1 MTVETPPQMKSY
13 KVALVHN
20 IMAPYRVPLFAG
32 LAQHPALDLHVFY
45 CSRTVKL
52 RKWDILGERSYAYKV
67 LPGITL
73 EYKTLEYHVN
83 PSIVSQIVSGK
94 YDVVIIGGSGE
105 FTMQAAFLISKAL
118 KLPVILWAE
127 TFEGGQPSLAKFVGP
142 LTRYIIRNVDALIV
156 PGSRSRDFHIKRGA
170 ASEKVFIAPN
180 IVNNDA
186 FFAKSS
192 AFKQQ
197 GAHLKND
204 LHLDSHTIVLF
215 VGQLVQRKGVGS
227 LLRAFTRL
235 KSERESSTLV
245 VIGDGELK
253 SELMQLVS
261 NESMT
266 NIIFTG
272 WISEEEKVMYYA
284 IADVFVLPT
293 LQDLCPLVINEAMAC
308 GLPVVSTTA
317 AGCAPDMIF
326 NWENGFI
333 VEPGNV
339 DALYEAM
346 LRIVRDNELRQQMGR
361 KSYEILTTRFSL
373 DNAVNGF
380 LDAIRFACD
389 SASSQ

>member
-1 MTVETPPQMKSY
+1 
-13 KVALVHN
+13 
-20 IMAPYRVPLFAG
+20 
-32 LAQHPALDLHVFY
+32 
-45 CSRTVKL
+45 
-52 RKWDILGERSYAYKV
+52 
-67 LPGITL
+67 
-73 EYKTLEYHVN
+73 
-83 PSIVSQIVSGK
+83 
-94 YDVVIIGGSGE
+94 
-105 FTMQAAFLISKAL
+105 
-118 KLPVILWAE
+118 
-127 TFEGGQPSLAKFVGP
+127 
-142 LTRYIIRNVDALIV
+142 
-156 PGSRSRDFHIKRGA
+156 
-170 ASEKVFIAPN
+170 
-180 IVNNDA
+180 
-186 FFAKSS
+186 
-192 AFKQQ
+192 
-197 GAHLKND
+197 
-204 LHLDSHTIVLF
+204 
-215 VGQLVQRKGVGS
+215 
-227 LLRAFTRL
+227 
-235 KSERESSTLV
+235 
-245 VIGDGELK
+245 
-253 SELMQLVS
+253 MQLVS